1 METMNSKN
9 VLNKIM
15 TLLALETKEEV
26 SLAIARLGD
35 GTVLE
40 SPSFDVGESVE
51 VVAED
56 GSKSPAPNGE
66 HELVLRDEEGNETR
80 FKIFVTDGVITER
93 ENIEELEDSAETV
106 EVEKLPETMA
116 EEVIEEE
123 EEKEEVTINLED
135 LPKIVEEMSYRIEE
149 LEKKIAEMQEE
160 KVEEEVEAEEEEVET
175 VEEELSVPKLDGA
188 PTESIKKLMNKKGS
202 ASPQASFLS
211 KLYNN

>member
-1 METMNSKN
+1 MNSKN

-15 TLLALETKEEV
+15 AMLAMETKEEV

-66 HELVLRDEEGNETR
+66 HELVLRDEEGNETK

-93 ENIEELEDSAETV
+93 ENVEELEDSAETV

-116 EEVIEEE
+116 EEVVEE

-160 KVEEEVEAEEEEVET
+160 PVEEEEVEVEAEEAEEK
-175 VEEELSVPKLDGA
+175 VEEELSIPKLDGA
-188 PTESIKKLMNKKGS
+188 PTEVMKKLSNAKRS

>member
-1 METMNSKN
+1 MNSKN

-15 TLLALETKEEV
+15 TLLAMDNKEEI

-66 HELVLRDEEGNETR
+66 HELVLRDEEGEETR

-93 ENIEELEDSAETV
+93 ENIEELEEDNAETE

-116 EEVIEEE
+116 EEVVEED
-123 EEKEEVTINLED
+123 KEEVTINLED
-135 LPKIVEEMSYRIEE
+135 VPKIVEEMSYRIEE
-149 LEKKIAEMQEE
+149 LEKRIAE
-160 KVEEEVEAEEEEVET
+160 KIGRAHV
-175 VEEELSVPKLDGA
+175 
-188 PTESIKKLMNKKGS
+188 
-202 ASPQASFLS
+202 
-211 KLYNN
+211 

>member
-1 METMNSKN
+1 MNSKN

-15 TLLALETKEEV
+15 AMLAMETKEEV

-93 ENIEELEDSAETV
+93 ENVEELEDSAETV

-116 EEVIEEE
+116 EEVVEE

-160 KVEEEVEAEEEEVET
+160 SVEEEVKVEEEMKEES

-188 PTESIKKLMNKKGS
+188 PTETIKKLMNKKAS

>member
-1 METMNSKN
+1 MNSKN

-15 TLLALETKEEV
+15 TLLALETKEEI

-66 HELVLRDEEGNETR
+66 HELVLRDEEGNETK

-116 EEVIEEE
+116 EEEVIEEE
-123 EEKEEVTINLED
+123 KKEVSINLED
-135 LPKIVEEMSYRIEE
+135 VPKIVEEMSYRIEE
-149 LEKKIAEMQEE
+149 LEKKIAEMQED
-160 KVEEEVEAEEEEVET
+160 KVEEDVEVEAEEEEK

-188 PTESIKKLMNKKGS
+188 PLETKKRLLNNKRS

>member
-15 TLLALETKEEV
+15 TLLAMSTKEEI

-51 VVAED
+51 VVSED

-66 HELVLRDEEGNETR
+66 HELELRDEEGNETR

-116 EEVIEEE
+116 EEEVVE
-123 EEKEEVTINLED
+123 EEKEEVSINLED
-135 LPKIVEEMSYRIEE
+135 VPKIVEEMSYRIEE
-149 LEKKIAEMQEE
+149 LEKKIAEMQEDSVEEE
-160 KVEEEVEAEEEEVET
+160 KVEIEVEEEK

-188 PTESIKKLMNKKGS
+188 PTEKSKRLLNNKRS